1 MLVWIFLMNTRSKLG
16 LHAQTLATKPQPL
29 EVLFFLLAN
38 EARTKN
44 GACRAH
50 VVKGHVNNSWYRLR
64 PLSAVPLVVRRRYL
78 IEVPSSLI
86 AAPLV
91 ARRTVPW
98 PLRRCASRVLSRGA
112 QADARGATHVLDRG
126 GEAVTPGSCFRYL
139 IVGRMPHGRH
149 IKDEKKRRRI

>member
-16 LHAQTLATKPQPL
+16 LHAQTLATNSQPL

-64 PLSAVPLVVRRRYL
+64 PLSAVPLVVRRKVFSPLRH
-78 IEVPSSLI
+78 SSL
-86 AAPLV
+86 
-91 ARRTVPW
+91 
-98 PLRRCASRVLSRGA
+98 RVLIRGA
-112 QADARGATHVLDRG
+112 QADARPAVRAESLFFVADG
-126 GEAVTPGSCFRYL
+126 GV
-139 IVGRMPHGRH
+139 
-149 IKDEKKRRRI
+149 

>member
-78 IEVPSSLI
+78 IELPSPLPKVPLVVRRKVFSPLRHSSL
-86 AAPLV
+86 
-91 ARRTVPW
+91 
-98 PLRRCASRVLSRGA
+98 RVLIRGA
-112 QADARGATHVLDRG
+112 QADARPAVRAESLFFVADG
-126 GEAVTPGSCFRYL
+126 GV
-139 IVGRMPHGRH
+139 
-149 IKDEKKRRRI
+149 